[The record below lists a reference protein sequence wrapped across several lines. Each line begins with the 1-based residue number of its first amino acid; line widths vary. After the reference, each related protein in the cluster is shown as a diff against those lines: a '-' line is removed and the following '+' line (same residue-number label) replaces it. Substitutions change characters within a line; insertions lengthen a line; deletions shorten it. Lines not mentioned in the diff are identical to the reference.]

1 MTWRQ
6 PRTGPLLGT
15 APPLGGTLLAYL
27 IASRDDSVL
36 AEVVAH
42 RHARRVE
49 PNLVLTELT
58 CDEADIL
65 RKQYAGRAVIAPDA
79 PMSPFCS

>member
-6 PRTGPLLGT
+6 PRTGPLMGD
-15 APPLGGTLLAYL
+15 ATLLAYL
-27 IASRDDSVL
+27 VASRDDSVL
-36 AEVVAH
+36 AEVIAD
-42 RHARRVE
+42 RHARRIE
-49 PNLVLTELT
+49 PHLVLTELT
-58 CDEADIL
+58 SHEADVL